1 MNIASDKKEIIPED
15 FRPKQTPHSL
25 RVIMGKANSQDINR
39 SNVVIKE
46 LGEVK
51 LIGFRVL
58 CGNKDYQEEIHKAAC
73 ILQERVKEIKHVMNS
88 GRQVGAYI
96 VEDTVP
102 EKDGYWVCVQ
112 VSSFQQVPEDM
123 VTLTVPPQKYV
134 TMMHKGP
141 NTLIG
146 KSYEVIHNWMVIKDL
161 KRASYSWKLELYQA
175 NEINP
180 TDLHVELYDSIY

>member
-1 MNIASDKKEIIPED
+1 MNIASDKKEIIPQD

-58 CGNKDYQEEIHKAAC
+58 CGKKDYQEEIHKAAC
-73 ILQERVKEIKHVMNS
+73 ILQERVKEIKHVKNS

-96 VEDTVP
+96 VEDT
-102 EKDGYWVCVQ
+102 ESNR
-112 VSSFQQVPEDM
+112 SSC
-123 VTLTVPPQKYV
+123 
-134 TMMHKGP
+134 
-141 NTLIG
+141 
-146 KSYEVIHNWMVIKDL
+146 
-161 KRASYSWKLELYQA
+161 
-175 NEINP
+175 
-180 TDLHVELYDSIY
+180 